1 MTNTTVA
8 CIGEAMLELSGETG
22 AEPLRLSNAFAGDTL
37 NTAVYLARLGLPEV
51 AYVTLLGQD
60 AVSDS
65 MLRYMASE
73 GLSTEHVGRH
83 PERLPGIYLIENDPD
98 GERHFRYWRESAAAR
113 RLFTGEAGPA
123 PEALAGYGLIY
134 LSGIS
139 VAILSEEARAAL
151 LAFLPGYRAAGGR
164 FAFDSNYRP
173 RLWSSPEEARTVL
186 ARFWAQADIALPSI
200 DDEIALHGGGEA
212 ETVARFAALNAEVLI
227 KRGAAGP
234 LAITGGTVQELAAF
248 PRAERVVDT
257 TGAGDSFNAG
267 YFAARLQGASIPEA
281 AVRAHALS
289 MEVIGHRGAIL
300 PRKAPQPA

>member
-1 MTNTTVA
+1 MPSVA

-22 AEPLRLSNAFAGDTL
+22 AEPLRLTNAFAGDTL
-37 NTAVYLARLGLPEV
+37 NTAVYLARLGLGEV

-65 MLRYMASE
+65 MLRFMAAE

-83 PERLPGIYLIENDPD
+83 PDRLPGIYMIENEPD
-98 GERHFRYWRESAAAR
+98 GERHFRYWRDAAAAR
-113 RLFTGEAGPA
+113 RLFTGEAGPR
-123 PEALAGYGLIY
+123 PEDLSSYGLIY

-151 LAFLPGYRAAGGR
+151 LAFLPGYRAGGGR

-173 RLWSSPEEARTVL
+173 RLWSSAAEAREVL
-186 ARFWAQADIALPSI
+186 ARFWAEADIALPSI

-212 ETVARFAALNAEVLI
+212 GVLARFGALTGAEVLI
-227 KRGAAGP
+227 KRGADGP
-234 LAITGGTVQELAAF
+234 LALTGGQVQALAPF

-267 YFAARLQGASIPEA
+267 YLAARLSGADIATSA
-281 AVRAHALS
+281 ARAHALS

-300 PRKAPQPA
+300 PRRSPQPA